1 MTWSEIDKDGK
12 NRYIKGRGGD
22 FFYLSKDKSRAL
34 DDVPSG
40 WEVRRKKNGRLILRR
55 A

>member
-1 MTWSEIDKDGK
+1 MTWVMKDIDGK
-12 NRYIKGRGGD
+12 NRYIKGSGD

-34 DDVPSG
+34 DSVPSG
-40 WEVRRKKNGRLILRR
+40 WKVERKKNGRLTLRR